1 MSTHVWDSPATVK
14 FMISI
19 YRKDHFSS
27 LLDLIHIMSTV
38 PVANAESPLQT
49 RVGMLIQSEY
59 IVIMSRRSRKAWCE
73 G

>member
-1 MSTHVWDSPATVK
+1 
-14 FMISI
+14 MISM

-59 IVIMSRRSRKAWCE
+59 IVWNVSSLEE
-73 G
+73 GVGASGEVW